1 MYWRRDRIYAEED
14 TMEATRT
21 NPSFYQHLTP
31 ENSVVMFI
39 DFQTGIMPGVKTI
52 DPVVLRNNVVAL
64 SKVALLYDLPVILT
78 TTGSKGQN
86 GPIMLELTAMF
97 PDHHAIDRTHIDAM
111 GDPRILDAIRK
122 TGRRKLIISGISTDV
137 SLAFAAISAVR
148 SGYNAYAVLD
158 TSGTWSQQIE
168 MGAVARMVQA
178 GVIPTNWAAVTAE
191 LQSDWTRET
200 RAEVA
205 SIFEESM
212 SQYRYAIR
220 SFLATGSQAPPPAES
235 RR

>member
-1 MYWRRDRIYAEED
+1 
-14 TMEATRT
+14 METTRT
-21 NPSFYQHLTP
+21 NPSFYEHLTP
-31 ENSVVMFI
+31 DNSVVMFI

-52 DPVVLRNNVVAL
+52 DPVVLRNNIVAL

-86 GPIMLELTAMF
+86 GPVMRELTAMF
-97 PDHHAIDRTHIDAM
+97 PNLHVIDRTHIDAL

-122 TGRRKLIISGISTDV
+122 TGRKKLIISGISTDV
-137 SLAFAAISAVR
+137 SLAFAAISAV
-148 SGYNAYAVLD
+148 GFGFDAYAVLD
-158 TSGTWSQQIE
+158 TSGTWSPQLE
-168 MGAVARMVQA
+168 AGAIARMVQA
-178 GVIPTNWAAVTAE
+178 GVIPTSWASVTAE

-212 SQYRYAIR
+212 SHYRYAIR
-220 SFLATGSQAPPPAES
+220 SFLATGGQTPPPAES